1 MRHKQ
6 TDGPI
11 DIHSESFLK
20 ELMRRQLKLSIG
32 CALAFV
38 VILFGVPLL
47 NYFLPEFMATPV
59 FGFTLTWLFLGVL
72 VFPIVW
78 VISKIFIQR
87 SIALEED
94 EVREVEES
102 RRGEKS

>member
-1 MRHKQ
+1 MADKR
-6 TDGPI
+6 TSGPI
-11 DIHSESFLK
+11 DIHSEGFLR
-20 ELMRRQLKLSIG
+20 ELMRRQLKLSTG

-38 VILFGVPLL
+38 LILFGLPLL

-59 FGFTLTWLFLGVL
+59 FGFTFTWLFLGVL

-78 VISKIFIQR
+78 IISWIFIQR

-102 RRGEKS
+102 QRGGQS